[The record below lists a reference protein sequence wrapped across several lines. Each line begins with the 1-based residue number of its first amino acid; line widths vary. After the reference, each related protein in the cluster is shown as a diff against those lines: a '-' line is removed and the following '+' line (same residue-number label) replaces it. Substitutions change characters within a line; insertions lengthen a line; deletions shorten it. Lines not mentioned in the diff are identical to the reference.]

1 MKPWMKATI
10 SGISIEGIMFSL
22 MYAGGVGPCGPS
34 SSLGF
39 VMMLFHFPG
48 SMLAAPFFWMGL
60 PDSLS
65 MPALLVSSSIWWAF
79 ISYAFMVTR
88 DRR

>member
-1 MKPWMKATI
+1 MSLRVKAII
-10 SGISIEGIMFSL
+10 SGIVIESILFSL
-22 MYAGGVGPCGPS
+22 MYPGGWGPCGPS

-39 VMMLFHFPG
+39 IMMLFHFPG
-48 SMLAAPFFWMGL
+48 SMLTAPIFWMGL
-60 PDSLS
+60 PESWS
-65 MPALLVSSSIWWAF
+65 MPMLLVGSSVWWAF